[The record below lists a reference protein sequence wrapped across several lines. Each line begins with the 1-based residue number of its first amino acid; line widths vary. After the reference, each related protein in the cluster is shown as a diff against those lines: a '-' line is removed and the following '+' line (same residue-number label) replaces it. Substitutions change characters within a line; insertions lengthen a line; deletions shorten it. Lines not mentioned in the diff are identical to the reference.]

1 MYKKLL
7 AGELSLG
14 ETFWKFGVLGSAL
27 GYFIVRVFG
36 SILTP
41 QLHGYSIYA
50 YFTKYYNPLRNGSD
64 VLLSTVCYLTALG
77 IFCAYAFTVVLG
89 IWRSSAEYDK
99 SFFLKYAARIASF
112 FLIYICLQ
120 LIF

>member
-14 ETFWKFGVLGSAL
+14 ETFWKFGILGGLL

-36 SILTP
+36 TILAP

-50 YFTKYYNPLRNGSD
+50 YYAHYYSPLQGNSD
-64 VLLSTVCYLTALG
+64 ILLSTVCYLTSLG
-77 IFCAYAFTVVLG
+77 IFCSYVFSVILG
-89 IWRSSAEYDK
+89 VWRSSAEYDK
-99 SFFLKYAARIASF
+99 NAFFKYGARIVIV
-112 FLIYICLQ
+112 FLAYCCRH